1 MSNAVI
7 TQPTTLPAWMSGIAG
22 ALPDAIASA
31 KTIIEA
37 GFAPKDCKGPQS
49 IVVAVAMGARL
60 GLDPFTAIY
69 GIAVVNGRPSL
80 YGDAL
85 LAVCMNHSQWEDF
98 SETWEGKKY
107 EGNFTAICTVK
118 RKGRDPFTV
127 DFCVD
132 DAVQAG
138 LWKKAGPWTTTP
150 MRMLMMRARA
160 FALRGAFADALAGF
174 HSREEMEDSPL
185 IDVTASSSVQDEP
198 KPGRVRLAKE
208 DVKPSVKPA
217 PAAVAT
223 NDDNDPVV
231 ILDETSAIEPKKT
244 NLEFAQAI
252 DAAAVT
258 VDAIWK
264 RCLQLSQTKSPVGAG
279 ACLQTVIKETSA
291 KWGIK
296 TVSDLGGETDLAR
309 KQYLVE
315 LETRVAAWS
324 AQFANGVEV

>member
-7 TQPTTLPAWMSGIAG
+7 TTQPTTLPAWMAGIAG
-22 ALPDAIASA
+22 ALPDAMASA
-31 KTIIEA
+31 KTIIDA
-37 GFAPKDCKGPQS
+37 GFAPKDCKGPQA

-85 LAVCMNHSQWEDF
+85 LAVCMNHPQWDDF

-107 EGNFTAICTVK
+107 DGDFTAICTVK
-118 RKGRDPFTV
+118 RKGREPFTV

-174 HSREEMEDSPL
+174 HSREEMEDSAL
-185 IDVTASSSVQDEP
+185 VDVTATSSVRDEP
-198 KPGRVRLAKE
+198 KVGKAREVKAKPIIE
-208 DVKPSVKPA
+208 ENKTQK
-217 PAAVAT
+217 T
-223 NDDNDPVV
+223 DDQEPVV
-231 ILDETSAIEPKKT
+231 IIDDAQKPVPTMDDVKSQAAFLWKTEDGKRLLRDHMASWKITELKELAEMEPGEIARFYLKLDEI
-244 NLEFAQAI
+244 
-252 DAAAVT
+252 
-258 VDAIWK
+258 
-264 RCLQLSQTKSPVGAG
+264 VGIHIGVKG
-279 ACLQTVIKETSA
+279 ALK
-291 KWGIK
+291 
-296 TVSDLGGETDLAR
+296 
-309 KQYLVE
+309 
-315 LETRVAAWS
+315 
-324 AQFANGVEV
+324 